1 MTVPANNRL
10 LQVEKLRKQ
19 FGGIVAVR
27 DVDFEVRSGEIMG
40 LIGPN
45 GAGKTTLFKMIT
57 GFLRPTS
64 GRVLFEGEPLAKVP
78 AHQRARRGI
87 VCTFQRTAIFSGVS
101 VLEAT
106 RMGQYRVTNSNL
118 FDAVFRTSRHR
129 REGRET
135 KERALEILKC
145 VGLLDRA
152 NAMAGA
158 LSYGQQRLVELA
170 IALGSNPRLLL
181 LDEPAAGLNP
191 SESEA
196 LVNILQGLK
205 SQGMSIVLVEH
216 DMNVVMSTCERI
228 VVIASGTKIA
238 EGGPEEVRS
247 NKAVIEAYLGAHH
260 ASS

>member
-1 MTVPANNRL
+1 MTVLANDRL
-10 LQVEKLRKQ
+10 LEVEKLRKQ

-78 AHQRARRGI
+78 PHQRARRGI
-87 VCTFQRTAIFSGVS
+87 VCTFQRTAIFSDVS

-106 RMGQYRVTNSNL
+106 RMGQYRVTNS
-118 FDAVFRTSRHR
+118 
-129 REGRET
+129 
-135 KERALEILKC
+135 
-145 VGLLDRA
+145 
-152 NAMAGA
+152 
-158 LSYGQQRLVELA
+158 

-196 LVNILQGLK
+196 LVQILQGLK

-216 DMNVVMSTCERI
+216 DMSVVMSTCERI
-228 VVIASGTKIA
+228 VVIASGAKIA
-238 EGGPEEVRS
+238 EGGPEEIRS
-247 NKAVIEAYLGAHH
+247 NEAVIEAYLGAHH
-260 ASS
+260 ASA